1 MTSAFSK
8 YTSYQ
13 DLEIGGTNFGESIQ
27 PAYKKRFNLTKH
39 SPASNIRDVVGDR
52 VWNSMFKFSIVRNPY
67 DRVISTYNFLNG
79 WSGTPEKFKEQ
90 LSKFSNIDEY
100 ISSDI
105 WDESSGP
112 DNIFKPQTFWLTDN
126 KDRGKVIVD
135 FVGRLETLDSDLNK
149 VISKIE
155 NVEDAKFE
163 SAPVLNRSKGESS
176 LSDASIEKVNEFYKR
191 DFKFWGYEK
200 IC

>member
-1 MTSAFSK
+1 M
-8 YTSYQ
+8 
-13 DLEIGGTNFGESIQ
+13 
-27 PAYKKRFNLTKH
+27 TKH

>member
-1 MTSAFSK
+1 
-8 YTSYQ
+8 
-13 DLEIGGTNFGESIQ
+13 
-27 PAYKKRFNLTKH
+27 
-39 SPASNIRDVVGDR
+39 
-52 VWNSMFKFSIVRNPY
+52 
-67 DRVISTYNFLNG
+67 
-79 WSGTPEKFKEQ
+79 
-90 LSKFSNIDEY
+90 
-100 ISSDI
+100 
-105 WDESSGP
+105 
-112 DNIFKPQTFWLTDN
+112 TDN